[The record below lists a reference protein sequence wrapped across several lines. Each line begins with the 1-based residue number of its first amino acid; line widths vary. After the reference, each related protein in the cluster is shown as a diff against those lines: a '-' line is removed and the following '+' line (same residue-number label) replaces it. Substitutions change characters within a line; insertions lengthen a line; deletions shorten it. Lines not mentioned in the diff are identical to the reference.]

1 MSKQILN
8 GRVNIIQPDPNVQFS
23 LYDKIACDTKATE
36 YRNPLQ
42 GNWKESTLSRAFF
55 SAQNIQ
61 ALQNAIRAGVY
72 KMSKKQLLISPQCTD
87 TLKIIMRSVFLQNSA
102 NNPNNITAQV
112 EALNQIVA
120 DYCVPQICSEAQAY
134 INYKNDVS
142 NLAVPIQRPVSTYS
156 NNILELKK
164 FF

>member
-1 MSKQILN
+1 MNYPN
-8 GRVNIIQPDPNVQFS
+8 GRVNILDNAPNSVFN
-23 LYDKIACDTKATE
+23 LYDKIPVEENITS
-36 YRNPLQ
+36 YRNALT
-42 GNWKESTLSRAFF
+42 GNLEDNMLSKVFF
-55 SAQNIQ
+55 SKGNIII
-61 ALQNAIRAGVY
+61 LQNKIMQDVY
-72 KMSKKQLLISPQCTD
+72 KNSNGRFEIGYQDED
-87 TLKIIMRSVFLQNSA
+87 TLKIIMRSIYLQNAA
-102 NNPNNITAQV
+102 NNPQNIRGQV

-156 NNILELKK
+156 NNNLELKK